1 MRIIRP
7 FELHEAREAL
17 TGAAPPQRPF
27 RSEASISL
35 GKMKRVIIASL
46 FVGTSLG
53 QSIALGQSAANETT
67 EKIIALSE
75 NKRNEFWTLYLQQSG
90 RTCDTAVRSMF
101 QGGSDND
108 DDYWSVA
115 CGDGNSYSV
124 GIAAGPEGTT
134 TLMACDELVTMD
146 AALFKLSGSR
156 SDEVGCWKQFAR

>member
-1 MRIIRP
+1 MRIIKP
-7 FELHEAREAL
+7 FELHAAREAL
-17 TGAAPPQRPF
+17 TGAAPRQRPL
-27 RSEASISL
+27 RSEASISP
-35 GKMKRVIIASL
+35 GKMKRVIMASL
-46 FVGTSLG
+46 FVGASLG
-53 QSIALGQSAANETT
+53 QSIALGQSVANETT

>member
-1 MRIIRP
+1 MRIIKP

-17 TGAAPPQRPF
+17 TRAAPRQRPF

-35 GKMKRVIIASL
+35 GKMKRVVMASL
-46 FVGTSLG
+46 FLGTFLG